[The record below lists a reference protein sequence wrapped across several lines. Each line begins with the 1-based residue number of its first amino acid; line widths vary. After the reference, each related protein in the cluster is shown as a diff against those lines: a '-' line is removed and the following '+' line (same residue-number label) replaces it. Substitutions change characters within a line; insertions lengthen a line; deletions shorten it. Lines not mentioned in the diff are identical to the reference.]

1 MICICYLDFSDLIDN
16 GKVFLTFSYE
26 KETYNLVSNEYVL
39 ASKKEGFMKFVEKR
53 LYGAIVVLMFPI
65 GIVLMTGCAPSPA
78 HRPPS
83 VKTNLHTY
91 DVIVKDVDGNP
102 IENAEVEYT
111 SKNQTFLQDT
121 GVEYTGTDGTVSIEV
136 KATPDP
142 DPKYNFP
149 HGYNTVFEYTAKKEG
164 YNSVRGIMRSR
175 ARTWVFEKD
184 HVTLIKPTD
193 YFDQD
198 FISSA
203 EGIELKVKILA
214 MVDLIK
220 SQGLLSKALLQK
232 RSIKLLEF
240 KAKRYLSIGFD
251 SVNVYN
257 SLQLNR
263 YDIGKRL
270 FDQIARK
277 ILGPLNQHIS
287 DPRAFYG
294 YDIVIRGRTT
304 SLAGKYAPIE
314 DIMYSFF
321 MPIDAVREYKNK
333 VISGQALLDRSII
346 LMDDERVEFR
356 LQ

>member
-1 MICICYLDFSDLIDN
+1 M
-16 GKVFLTFSYE
+16 
-26 KETYNLVSNEYVL
+26 SNEYVL
-39 ASKKEGFMKFVEKR
+39 ASKKERLMKFVEKP
-53 LYGAIVVLMFPI
+53 LYGAIVVLMFPV
-65 GIVLMTGCAPSPA
+65 GIVLMTGCAPQPTPI
-78 HRPPS
+78 PPS
-83 VKTNLHTY
+83 VETNLHTY
-91 DVIVKDVDGNP
+91 NVIVKDMDGNP
-102 IENAEVEYT
+102 IENVEVEYT
-111 SKNQTFLQDT
+111 SKDQTFLQDT

-136 KATPDP
+136 KATPDSKHRYP
-142 DPKYNFP
+142 RS
-149 HGYNTVFEYTAKKEG
+149 YNTVFEYTAKKEG
-164 YNSVRGIMRSR
+164 YYSVRGIMRSR
-175 ARTWVFEKD
+175 ASTWAFEKD
-184 HVTLIKPTD
+184 YVTLIKATD

-203 EGIELKVKILA
+203 EGIELKAKILPI
-214 MVDLIK
+214 VDLIE
-220 SQGLLSKALLQK
+220 SQGHSSKALLQK

-251 SVNVYN
+251 TLSVYH

-270 FDQIARK
+270 FDQIVRK

-287 DPRAFYG
+287 DKRAFYG
-294 YDIVIRGRTT
+294 YNIVIRGHTK

-333 VISGQALLDRSII
+333 DISGQALLDRSII
-346 LMDDERVEFR
+346 LIDDERVEFS

>member
-1 MICICYLDFSDLIDN
+1 
-16 GKVFLTFSYE
+16 
-26 KETYNLVSNEYVL
+26 VSNEYVL
-39 ASKKEGFMKFVEKR
+39 ASKKEGLMKFVEKP

-65 GIVLMTGCAPSPA
+65 GIVLMTGCARHPKHS
-78 HRPPS
+78 PPS
-83 VKTNLHTY
+83 VETNLHTY

-121 GVEYTGTDGTVSIEV
+121 GAEYTGTDGAVSIEV

-142 DPKYNFP
+142 KYNFP
-149 HGYNTVFEYTAKKEG
+149 GGYNTVFEYTAKKEG

-175 ARTWVFEKD
+175 ARTLVFEKD

-193 YFDQD
+193 YLDQD

-214 MVDLIK
+214 IVDLIK

-270 FDQIARK
+270 FHQIVRK

-294 YDIVIRGRTT
+294 YDIVIRGRTK

-321 MPIDAVREYKNK
+321 IPIDAVREYKNK
-333 VISGQALLDRSII
+333 DISGQALLDRSII